1 MLQRDGVWTFS
12 IHGVLVFV
20 RELPRNNITVY
31 HQICAPVR
39 DLVEPICAGRGYW
52 RSEYKNWLVFEQFKG
67 LVLDELG
74 RIAYG

>member
-1 MLQRDGVWTFS
+1 MFQRDGVWTFS

-31 HQICAPVR
+31 HQICAPLR
-39 DLVEPICAGRGYW
+39 KLVEPICTGRGYW
-52 RSEYKNWLVFEQFKG
+52 RSEYRNWLVFEQFKG

-74 RIAYG
+74 QIALR